1 MILMAFKDIVV
12 GIFSFLTDAIIST
25 AKSNEEKADK
35 MLKREDLTD
44 YGRKKVIEK
53 KDEYRGMQRK
63 AKAVKDDLK
72 NFKG

>member
-1 MILMAFKDIVV
+1 MAFKDIVV
-12 GIFSFLTDAIIST
+12 GIFSFLTDAINSA

-53 KDEYRGMQRK
+53 KDEYREMQRK

-72 NFKG
+72 NFKW

>member
-1 MILMAFKDIVV
+1 M
-12 GIFSFLTDAIIST
+12 TDAIIST

-53 KDEYRGMQRK
+53 KDEYREMQRK
-63 AKAVKDDLK
+63 AKAGKDDLK
-72 NFKG
+72 NFKW

>member
-1 MILMAFKDIVV
+1 MAFKDIVV
-12 GIFSFLTDAIIST
+12 GIFSFLTDAINST
-25 AKSNEEKADK
+25 VKSNEEKADK

-53 KDEYRGMQRK
+53 KDEYREMQRK

-72 NFKG
+72 NFKW

>member
-1 MILMAFKDIVV
+1 MAFKDIVV

-44 YGRKKVIEK
+44 YGRK
-53 KDEYRGMQRK
+53 R
-63 AKAVKDDLK
+63 
-72 NFKG
+72 